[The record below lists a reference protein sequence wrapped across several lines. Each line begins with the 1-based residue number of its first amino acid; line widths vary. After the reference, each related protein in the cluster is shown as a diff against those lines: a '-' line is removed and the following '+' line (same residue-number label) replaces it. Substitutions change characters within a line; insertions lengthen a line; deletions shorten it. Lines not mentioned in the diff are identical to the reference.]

1 MLIAATTYQW
11 LLTVHI
17 LAAAIWVG
25 GALATQVYAIRAAR
39 AGAARVTEFA
49 ADIEWLGTRVFI
61 PASLTLVVFGFLLAA
76 EGNWEWEFWLVAGLA
91 IWALSFVTGAG
102 FLGPESGR
110 INALSAEQGPESPE
124 VQRRLRRIFLISR
137 IELVLLI
144 LIVVDMTVK
153 PGL

>member
-1 MLIAATTYQW
+1 MLIAATTYEW
-11 LLTVHI
+11 LLSAHI
-17 LAAAIWVG
+17 LAAVIWVG
-25 GALATQVYAIRAAR
+25 GATATQLYALRARR
-39 AGAARVTEFA
+39 AGPARVTEFA

-61 PASLTLVVFGFLLAA
+61 PASLTLVVFGFLLVG
-76 EGNWEWEFWLVAGLA
+76 EHDWQWDFWLVAGLT
-91 IWALSFVTGAG
+91 IWGLSFVTGAG

-110 INALSAEQGPESPE
+110 INQMSAELGPEAPE

-144 LIVVDMTVK
+144 LVVVDMTLK